1 VGLEG
6 NTDAGENAEPVEE
19 GGIERE
25 AQVGKGAK
33 LGRVVGIADGEH
45 SGGGSGGF
53 GERGGL
59 VQHGDT
65 DAPVMELKGER
76 EADDTGS
83 SDADV
88 WDADV
93 WVVHGL
99 SLVRLRRG
107 YSFGVRVC
115 RLLGCRCVAGRLYGN
130 NSRDQE
136 SGMSDEGYVEQRS
149 ISGALLGAVA
159 VALLAALGGLVWSY
173 GLQNHLSAAEQKIA
187 AADQKNAELTQQL
200 EATNAR
206 LRATS
211 ETLGQSVGMTQKQ
224 IELRTKSII
233 AAQRAAT
240 SKLEEEQAAASKQIG
255 AVSTDV
261 ASVKTDVGGVK
272 TDVAST
278 KSDLEATKT
287 QLTRVMGDAGVMS
300 GLIATNHDELEV
312 LKHRG
317 DRNYLEFTLQKGA
330 KPTLLSTVKLQLKKA
345 DEKHSRY
352 TLVVS
357 SDDRNIEKKDKGLDE
372 PVQFY
377 NGKDPVLYELVV
389 NVIEKNKVSGYLSTP
404 KNTAKATGGQ

>member
-1 VGLEG
+1 MS
-6 NTDAGENAEPVEE
+6 EE
-19 GGIERE
+19 E
-25 AQVGKGAK
+25 
-33 LGRVVGIADGEH
+33 
-45 SGGGSGGF
+45 
-53 GERGGL
+53 
-59 VQHGDT
+59 
-65 DAPVMELKGER
+65 
-76 EADDTGS
+76 
-83 SDADV
+83 
-88 WDADV
+88 
-93 WVVHGL
+93 
-99 SLVRLRRG
+99 
-107 YSFGVRVC
+107 
-115 RLLGCRCVAGRLYGN
+115 
-130 NSRDQE
+130 
-136 SGMSDEGYVEQRS
+136 YVEQRS
-149 ISGALLGAVA
+149 ISGALLGVVA
-159 VALLAALGGLVWSY
+159 AALLAALGGLLWSY
-173 GLQNHLSAAEQKIA
+173 GLQNHISDVEKKVV

-224 IELRTKSII
+224 IELRTQSII
-233 AAQRAAT
+233 ASQKAESARLEQQEAQT
-240 SKLEEEQAAASKQIG
+240 TKQIG

-272 TDVAST
+272 TDVATT

-287 QLTRVMGDAGVMS
+287 QLNRVMGDAGVMS

-312 LKHRG
+312 LKHKG

-345 DEKHSRY
+345 DEKHSKY

-404 KNTAKATGGQ
+404 KSIAKAGGAQ